1 MKVTIVYDNEVRSGN
16 LKAGWGFSSLIET
29 PNVPPIL
36 FDTGAD
42 SPTLL
47 HNMEELGI
55 DAKRIGIIVISHA
68 HGDHTGGLRSILEV
82 NKEAEIYVPAS
93 FRGTIRG
100 AKKVITVA
108 EPVEMSEEVFSTGEL
123 KGIEQSLAIKTD
135 KGILVMTG
143 CSHPGVGEII
153 DAASRFGKVYGVI
166 GGFHGFRDFSRLN
179 GLSLIVPC
187 HCTQYKSEI
196 LELFPQ
202 QCVRCGVGLVLEQ

>member
-1 MKVTIVYDNEVRSGN
+1 MRVTIVYDNEVKSGK
-16 LKAGWGFSSLIET
+16 LKGGWGFSSLIET
-29 PNVPPIL
+29 ASTPPIL

-47 HNMEELGI
+47 DNMRELGI

-68 HGDHTGGLRSILEV
+68 HGDHTGGLQGILEV
-82 NKEAEIYVPAS
+82 NKEAELYVPAS

-100 AKKVITVA
+100 TRVTIVTGPLQICEGVY
-108 EPVEMSEEVFSTGEL
+108 STGEL
-123 KGIEQSLAIKTD
+123 KGVEQALGIKTD
-135 KGILVMTG
+135 KGILAVVG

-153 DAASRFGKVYGVI
+153 DAASKFGRVYGVI
-166 GGFHGFRDFSRLN
+166 GGFHGFRDFSRLS
-179 GLSLIVPC
+179 GLSLISPC

-202 QCVRCGVGLVLEQ
+202 QYVRCGARLVLEL